1 MLKIFRGSSGL
12 QLVLVL
18 LAAVALWMPSF
29 IHPLQMPVPGS
40 CGPLYS
46 SAYRL
51 LQGMEIITVALAF
64 LLLLGEALILN
75 NALAR
80 LGLLPRNSYIT
91 AFVYIILMS
100 SWPAWITLHPLL
112 LSAMFI
118 ILAIRMLLRIY
129 DKEDPF
135 MEVLNAGLFTSIAT
149 MFSVSALPV
158 FFLIW
163 ICLIVFR
170 IMSWRE
176 WVISV
181 IGFALP
187 FAFLFTY
194 YYSSDSLVSH
204 LADYK
209 LIFSHIGRLS
219 YPAGFSVWNFIYFGL
234 LALIGLMSVWRL
246 ITTVGEKNINLR
258 KIFLA
263 VFWMFFISLSCLLI
277 SADQPDM
284 KAAIAMLPLS
294 VIIAHNY
301 IISRKMLLNE
311 LLFLL
316 FLTVIILQKIL

>member
-12 QLVLVL
+12 QLVLIV
-18 LAAVALWMPSF
+18 LAAIALWLPAF
-29 IHPLQMPVPGS
+29 ISPLPLPAAGP

-46 SAYRL
+46 SMVRL
-51 LQGMEIITVALAF
+51 LQAWPMLSPFLAF
-64 LLLLGEALILN
+64 VLLLGEAFILN
-75 NALAR
+75 QALAR
-80 LGLLPRNSYIT
+80 LSLLPRNSYIT
-91 AFVYIILMS
+91 AFIYTILMS
-100 SWPAWITLHPLL
+100 SWPGHLTLHPMLF
-112 LSAMFI
+112 SAMFV
-118 ILAIRMLLRIY
+118 ILALRMLLKIY
-129 DKEDPF
+129 DKEDPYP
-135 MEVLNAGLFTSIAT
+135 EVLNAGLFIAIAC

-158 FFLIW
+158 FFILW

-176 WVISV
+176 WAISL

-194 YYSSDSLVSH
+194 YYTTDSLMSH
-204 LADYK
+204 LADYRVV
-209 LIFSHIGRLS
+209 FAHIGRLG
-219 YPAGFSVWNFIYFGL
+219 YETGFTTWNYIYFAL
-234 LALIGLMSVWRL
+234 LTLIALMSVWRL

-263 VFWMFFISLSCLLI
+263 VFWMFFLSLTCLFI
-277 SADQPDM
+277 GAEQPDM
-284 KAAIAMLPLS
+284 KAVMAILPLS

-316 FLTVIILQKIL
+316 FLVAVFLQKFL